1 MTTNV
6 LLVRHGQT
14 AANVEALYS
23 GWSEAALNGVG
34 REQVRRLAEKLASVP
49 IRAVYSSPLRRT
61 HATAVA
67 VAEPH
72 GLDVSTV
79 RDLIEINLGDWEGL
93 YSHEIRQ
100 RWPDLWKQSQTD
112 PSELAL
118 PNGETFG
125 QVAYRAVRAF
135 QEVAAAS
142 EGCHAVIV
150 THDAIVRILVAHVL
164 GVPNSIYRR
173 LEIQNASLTWIRITD
188 GRRQL
193 VALNDTSHLD
203 GLRGVDVPRDV

>member
-23 GWSEAALNGVG
+23 GWSEVDLSDVG
-34 REQVRRLAEKLASVP
+34 RMQARRLSEKLASVP
-49 IRAVYSSPLRRT
+49 VRAVYSSPLQRT
-61 HATAVA
+61 LATAVT

-72 GLDVSTV
+72 GLEVSTV
-79 RDLIEINLGDWEGL
+79 GDFIEINLGDWEGL

-100 RWPDLWKQSQTD
+100 RWPDLWKQSQKD
-112 PSELAL
+112 PSDLAL
-118 PNGETFG
+118 PNGETFC
-125 QVAYRAVRAF
+125 QVAVRAVRAF
-135 QEVAAAS
+135 EVVVADS
-142 EGCHAVIV
+142 KGSHVVIV
-150 THDAIVRILVAHVL
+150 THDAIVRILAAYVL

-173 LEIQNASLTWIRITD
+173 LEIENASLTWIRIAD

-193 VALNDTSHLD
+193 VCLNDTSHLA
-203 GLRGVDVPRDV
+203 GLPRVDASRDR